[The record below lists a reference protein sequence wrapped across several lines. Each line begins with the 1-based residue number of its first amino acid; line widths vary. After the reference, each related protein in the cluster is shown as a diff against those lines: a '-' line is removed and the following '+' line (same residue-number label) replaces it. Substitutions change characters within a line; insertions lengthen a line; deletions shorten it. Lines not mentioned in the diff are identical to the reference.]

1 MKQWLVGALLITG
14 LLSCNTSSPGGG
26 NASPPWALGEQPNF
40 SGKITYWDKAD
51 AIAPGEGGIFATMYG
66 TGDPEGTLIGVG
78 SIKADGSFSFSFGY
92 KSAYS
97 AGGGLPVAQ
106 VLCAGLS
113 ASNPQQKIANVDL
126 MQVISLYQD
135 GVHARPGGGI
145 LISTAHPVPAS
156 AGVYTF
162 FYASQDGS
170 LKGSCDVGDDAGPT
184 PFDLDLRK
192 GWNSIR
198 RDKGGFKT
206 AAIPAEAK
214 WYFINPLTAAP

>member
-1 MKQWLVGALLITG
+1 MKELLGGLLLALLIA
-14 LLSCNTSSPGGG
+14 CNTANPGG

-40 SGKITYWDKAD
+40 SGKITYWEKAD

-78 SIKADGSFSFSFGY
+78 SIKVDGSFSFGLY

-126 MQVISLYQD
+126 MEVLSLYQD

-156 AGVYTF
+156 APLYTF
-162 FYASQDGS
+162 IYASQDGS
-170 LKGSCDVGDDAGPT
+170 LKGSCDVGDDAGLT

-192 GWNSIR
+192 GWNSIQ
-198 RDKGGFKT
+198 RDKSGFKT
-206 AAIPAEAK
+206 AAIPAGAK
-214 WYFINPLTAAP
+214 WYLINPLTAAQ